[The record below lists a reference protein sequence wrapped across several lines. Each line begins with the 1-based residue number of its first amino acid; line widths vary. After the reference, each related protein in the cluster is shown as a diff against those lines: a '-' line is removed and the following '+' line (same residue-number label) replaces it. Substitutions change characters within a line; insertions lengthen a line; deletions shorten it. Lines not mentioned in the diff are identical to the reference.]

1 MPPVFFCSFI
11 PLILQSMSQ
20 ENFII
25 YRSSAGSGKTYTLTK
40 EYLKLALKRPKYY
53 RHILAVTFTNKAMQ
67 EMKNRIIQKLDEFG
81 QGKFD
86 EMAKELMAYCG
97 LEPAG
102 FQARCRS
109 LLTEILHGYSHF
121 SVSTIDTFFQ
131 KVIRSFAKELGLA
144 GSYRLELDYDLILI
158 QIVDDLLL
166 EVTDNKQIRN
176 WLIRFARENLQEG
189 NNWDVRKN
197 IRQLAQEIFAENF
210 KSIEDEIAA
219 QEKSLTKKLKKEVDE
234 IIYSFEGKM
243 DNIGRQGFEIL
254 EKYGLDVGD
263 FYRGAKGVM
272 FHLCKIRSDR
282 REYTATSTLLN
293 ALDGSG
299 SWYSKTS
306 KKAQAIDAALQYGL
320 ESLLAESVE
329 YCDKYFKLYSTAL
342 QIKKFIYGYGLLADL
357 TRKLRDYKRENDV
370 MLISDATRFLK
381 ELIQDSDTP
390 FVYEKVGA
398 FYNHYLID
406 EFQDTSGFQW
416 DSFRPLV
423 EDSLAQGYKN
433 LVVGDIKQSIYRWRG
448 GDWELLLNKIESD
461 VGKER
466 TKNEVLDTNFRSE
479 ANIIQFNN
487 SLFKLI
493 PQAMMREGGSVQANE
508 WQVLRQVYED
518 TYQKISETKLANP
531 SGYVNITFLKDED
544 NESWKHQVAERLPLL
559 IEELQD
565 KGVPLKDIAILVR
578 RNREGKDVADY
589 LTAYQQSGSSKA
601 GYRYDVVSN
610 ESLFLSASPAVRI
623 IIATLKYLYDKRDKI
638 VIAELIYEYQTAIKK
653 TEAVPSQLFQ
663 SVSINDYKKY
673 LPVLFFEE
681 QHKLLY
687 LPFYELVE
695 TIINIFE
702 VNSLAGQFT
711 YLQTFQDLVLKF
723 SQNEKG
729 DIYSFL
735 EWWEE
740 RASKESIKVA
750 DDLDAMRIL
759 TIHKAKGLEYRSV
772 IVPFCDWEIDHQR
785 SPILWSQTDQK
796 PFDVGHLPLKYK
808 KDLADT
814 FYEATYEDEKIKAHL
829 DNLNL
834 LYVVFTRAVHNL
846 WVFAP
851 DHKKCIA
858 KVLRAA
864 LDDSDFELSA
874 YWDSHKNLFEYGER
888 DFAIAVEQVKPVSGV
903 ELTEYRHF
911 NWRNRITVKKSGEGF
926 ADSEKRS
933 KINYGILIHKLLS
946 KIGTVEDSP
955 KAMEALYYEEGLN
968 PDQKSE
974 IETLI
979 GELLANP
986 DAQKWFEEGWKVL
999 NEVPILTPTDEY
1011 RPDRVLTREGEA
1023 VIIDYKTG
1031 VEKGEDKRQMEHY
1044 KQLLAEMGYSKAEA
1058 FLWYLGENRVV
1069 RV

>member
-1 MPPVFFCSFI
+1 
-11 PLILQSMSQ
+11 MSQ

-81 QGKFD
+81 QGEFD
-86 EMAKELMAYCG
+86 EMAGELMSYSG
-97 LEPAG
+97 LEPAD
-102 FQARCRS
+102 FESRCRN

-219 QEKSLTKKLKKEVDE
+219 QEKSLTKQLKKEMDE

-243 DNIGRQGFEIL
+243 DNIGRQGFELL
-254 EKYGLDVGD
+254 EKYGLEIGD
-263 FYRGAKGVM
+263 FFRGAKGVM

-282 REYTATSTLLN
+282 KEYTATPTLIS
-293 ALDGSG
+293 ALDGTG
-299 SWYSKTS
+299 NWYSKTS
-306 KKAQAIDAALQYGL
+306 KKAQAIDTALQGGL
-320 ESLLAESVE
+320 ENLLAESVE
-329 YCDKYFKLYSTAL
+329 YCDKHFKIYTTAL

-357 TRKLRDYKRENDV
+357 TRKLRDYKKENDV

-381 ELIQDSDTP
+381 ELIRDSDTP
-390 FVYEKVGA
+390 FVYEKVGS

-448 GDWELLLNKIESD
+448 GDWDLLLNKIEND
-461 VGKER
+461 IGRER
-466 TKNEVLDTNFRSE
+466 TKNEALDTNFRSE

-493 PQAMMREGGSVQANE
+493 PSAMMREGGSVQAKE
-508 WQVLRQVYED
+508 WQILREVYED
-518 TYQKISETKLANP
+518 TYQKISERKLVNP

-544 NESWKHQVAERLPLL
+544 SSSWKEQVSERLPVL

-623 IIATLKYLYDKRDKI
+623 IIATLKHLHDKKDKV
-638 VIAELIYEYQTAIKK
+638 VIAELVYEYQKAIKK
-653 TEAVPSQLFQ
+653 TETAPSQLFQ

-673 LPVLFFEE
+673 LPAPFFDE
-681 QHKLLY
+681 QYRLLY

-695 TIINIFE
+695 TIIYIFE
-702 VNSLAGQFT
+702 VNSLAGQYA

-729 DIYSFL
+729 DIDSFL

-759 TIHKAKGLEYRSV
+759 TIHKAKGLEYKSV
-772 IVPFCDWEIDHQR
+772 LVPFCDWEIDHQR
-785 SPILWSQTDQK
+785 SPILWSKTDKK

-814 FYEATYEDEKIKAHL
+814 YYEATYEDEKIKAHL

-834 LYVVFTRAVHNL
+834 LYVVFTRAIHNL

-858 KVLRAA
+858 KVLRSA
-864 LDDSDFELSA
+864 LDDSDFELFE
-874 YWDSHKNLFEYGER
+874 YWNSQKNLFEYGER
-888 DFAIAVEQVKPVSGV
+888 NFQIAAEQARQISGI
-903 ELTEYRHF
+903 ELKEYRHF

-926 ADSEKRS
+926 AGSETRS
-933 KINYGILIHKLLS
+933 KINYGILIHRLLS
-946 KIGTVEDSP
+946 KIVTLKDR
-955 KAMEALYYEEGLN
+955 KQAMEALYYEEGLN
-968 PDQKSE
+968 QDQKIE

-979 GELLANP
+979 SELLANQ
-986 DAQKWFEEGWKVL
+986 DAKAWFEDGWTVL
-999 NEVPILTPTDEY
+999 NEMPILTPTDEY
-1011 RPDRVLTREGEA
+1011 RPDRVLIREGEA

-1031 VEKGEDKRQMEHY
+1031 REKSVDTKQMEHY
-1044 KQLLAEMGYSKAEA
+1044 KQLLLEMGYTKTEGY
-1058 FLWYLGENRVV
+1058 LWYLGENRVA